1 MAFRTVVEC
10 RSMSRAA
17 ERLGISQPAVS
28 GLIARFERE
37 TGFPLFVRSAGALE
51 PTAEGHLL
59 FANTEPALRGFEQLD
74 RAVEDI
80 RLKRTGA
87 LVIATH
93 PLASVSLLPP
103 VVGAF
108 LRERPGV
115 SVRIATRS
123 SRLVRELIPSAA
135 FDVAIA
141 ELPVERGAARPTRV
155 RVSSVCVMAADH
167 PLAARSVITPR
178 LLDGHGIATLYRE
191 HVINAE
197 LRRAC
202 GRSGVAPEIRVEA
215 EFAATACALALFGDL
230 VAVVDPFTA
239 EDHEARG
246 AVIRPFTPRLPYE
259 FAIYHPAR
267 GPVSGL
273 ARDFVAALRR
283 HVARYQSER
292 GTNAESKGK
301 GRKP

>member
-1 MAFRTVVEC
+1 MLDIRHVMAFRTVMEC

-28 GLIARFERE
+28 GLIQRFERE
-37 TGFPLFVRSAGALE
+37 TGFALFVRAQGAIE

-59 FANTEPALRGFEQLD
+59 FANTEPALQGFERLD

-80 RLKRTGA
+80 RLKRTGS

-141 ELPVERGAARPTRV
+141 ELPIEKGMARATRV
-155 RVSSVCVMAADH
+155 RVASVCVMAADH
-167 PLAARSVITPR
+167 PLAARAVITPR
-178 LLDGHGIATLYRE
+178 LLGGHGVATLYRE

-202 GRSGVAPEIRVEA
+202 DRAGAAPDIRVET
-215 EFAATACALALFGDL
+215 EFAATACALALFGAMI
-230 VAVVDPFTA
+230 AVVDPFTA
-239 EDHEARG
+239 EDYAARG
-246 AVIRPFTPRLPYE
+246 AVIRRFAPRLPYE

-267 GPVSGL
+267 GPMSGL
-273 ARDFVAALRR
+273 ARDFIAALRR
-283 HVARYQSER
+283 HVARYQADR
-292 GTNAESKGK
+292 
-301 GRKP
+301 